1 MTPLTRLPAWP
12 LSRRRLLAGAG
23 MAVTCLSRP
32 GLAQTPETGPDGFRV
47 LRARPGSAT
56 PRATGQ
62 PTPIWTYDGLVPGR
76 TLRVTRGEESRVR
89 LVNELSEPTTVHWHG
104 VRLPNAMDGVAH
116 LTQSPVAPGAS
127 FDYRFRPPDAGT
139 FCYRA
144 NVLPASDA
152 DRGLYGALIVDEPQ
166 RIEVDHDVLLV
177 LDDWR
182 LAPALELPVRV
193 NARLRLRVLNASR
206 SQALALRIDR
216 HAAWVMAIDGQPAEP
231 FLARDSRV
239 SLGPGNRVDFFVDA
253 ALAAGDSAPV
263 VVEGAPTPIPIARLV
278 YERAQPLRP
287 APLPEPK
294 PLPPNPLPQRL
305 DLKSALRHDLALA
318 SLAQISAP
326 LHERP
331 PAFSVQRRRV
341 VVLALVNRTETACAV
356 HVHGHH
362 GRLLDRLDDGWKPFW
377 LDTVVVA
384 PRQTE
389 RIAFLADN
397 PGKWAIDATMLG
409 APGGVAGWF
418 NVT

>member
-1 MTPLTRLPAWP
+1 MTPVTRLPAWP

-23 MAVTCLSRP
+23 LAVTCLSLP
-32 GLAQTPETGPDGFRV
+32 GRAQTPDMAPDGFRI
-47 LRARPGSAT
+47 LRARRAGQT
-56 PRATGQ
+56 PTLVHG
-62 PTPIWTYDGLVPGR
+62 YDGLVPGP
-76 TLRVTRGEESRVR
+76 TLRVKRGEELRVR

-104 VRLPNAMDGVAH
+104 VRVPNAMDGVAH
-116 LTQSPVAPGAS
+116 LTQPPVAPGAS

-139 FCYRA
+139 FCYRS
-144 NVLPASDA
+144 NVHSSSDD
-152 DRGLYGALIVDEPQ
+152 DRGLYGALIVEEPQ
-166 RIEVDHDVLLV
+166 RIDVDHDVLLAF
-177 LDDWR
+177 DDWR
-182 LAPALELPVRV
+182 LAPALDLPVRV

-239 SLGPGNRVDFFVDA
+239 MLGPGNRVDVFVDA
-253 ALAAGDSAPV
+253 ALAAGDSAPIL
-263 VVEGAPTPIPIARLV
+263 VEGARAALPIARVV
-278 YERAQPLRP
+278 YERAEPLRP
-287 APLPEPK
+287 TPLPEPK

-305 DLKSALRHDLALA
+305 DLKGALRHDLALA
-318 SLAQISAP
+318 ALVQISAP

-331 PAFSVQRRRV
+331 PIFSAKRGRV
-341 VVLALVNRTETACAV
+341 VVLALVNRAEHACAV
-356 HVHGHH
+356 HIHGHH

-409 APGGVAGWF
+409 ASGGMAGWF
-418 NVT
+418 EVT